1 MEGGASTCRP
11 RARCAVTTRD
21 GTVPDGRC
29 ARAASSQTTT
39 EWGEKLNEST
49 KHGRRRLSL
58 IMGGLAVLPLAMGT
72 LTSVAQSAGATP
84 VTTGTLEVCK
94 SGANGMAGTNFV
106 FSVSGLAAGTVT
118 VKGGQCSGPLTVNAG
133 HNTITETAA
142 NLPAGDRVSKVAVS
156 PPKRAISR
164 DLATRSVVVAV
175 PSGTTVTDETIAT
188 FTNIVPP
195 GTLKVCKISAN
206 PTLQGSMFTFTVNG
220 GAPFSIAAGT
230 PTSPVCS
237 SITRYPVGTVVQ
249 IAESPT
255 PNVHVKGVK
264 SNNSS
269 LTSNLTAGTSSVT
282 VMPGHTVVTYNNA
295 VNPIPQTGYIEVC
308 KDASDSYVSGNFSF
322 GITAPGFTRTA
333 SVPVGE
339 CTPPIQIPA
348 GNVNISETARSP
360 YSLDRVSSIPSS
372 ALVSQND
379 TNGTAVVSVPVSST
393 TANET
398 QVHFVN
404 DTQMS
409 QLKVCKA
416 LTANSSALAGQTF
429 SFLIQEHF
437 ASTTGASTTQT
448 LPVTAGSAGGTLCSI
463 LPNALP
469 IGTVVTVSESIPSG
483 ADYAAVSGNPTT
495 LTIGAGANV
504 ATVTNEALGTIE
516 VCKQVAS
523 GTAAPSMSVP
533 FTVTDN
539 DGVAH
544 SLSVPVGQCSLP
556 LTVPAGTATVTEGA
570 VANYHLASV
579 TGNDST
585 LVSTSGN
592 SATFNVA
599 AGGVSTETVATF
611 YNAVNQASFKVCK
624 LATAGSGTLLNNTG
638 FKIGYS
644 WTVNGTAGGGSVTL
658 MPNQC
663 SGIIGPLPVVNAN
676 GTPVVVTTTE
686 APSAVSNVAQIVIDP
701 SANQVSNNSSTGTA
715 SFNLGSADGG
725 MTAVTYWNQ
734 AVLPGAGV

>member
-1 MEGGASTCRP
+1 M
-11 RARCAVTTRD
+11 
-21 GTVPDGRC
+21 
-29 ARAASSQTTT
+29 
-39 EWGEKLNEST
+39 
-49 KHGRRRLSL
+49 SL

-72 LTSVAQSAGATP
+72 LTSVAQSAGATTA
-84 VTTGTLEVCK
+84 TTGTVEICK
-94 SGANGMAGTNFV
+94 SGANGMTGINFV

-118 VKGGQCSGPLTVNAG
+118 VKGGQCSAPLTVTAG

-142 NLPAGDRVSKVAVS
+142 NLPAGDRVSKMAVS
-156 PPKRAISR
+156 PPSRAISR

-175 PSGTTVTDETIAT
+175 PPGTTATNETLVTY
-188 FTNIVPP
+188 TNVVPP
-195 GTLKVCKISAN
+195 GTLKVCKISGN
-206 PTLQGSMFTFTVNG
+206 PTLQGSMFTFTLNG

-237 SITRYPVGTVVQ
+237 SISRYPVGTVVQ

-255 PNVHVKGVK
+255 PNVHVKAVK
-264 SNNSS
+264 SNNTS
-269 LTSNLTAGTSSVT
+269 LTSNLGAGTSSVT
-282 VMPGHTVVTYNNA
+282 IMPGHTVVTYNNA
-295 VNPIPQTGYIEVC
+295 VNPIPQTGYVEVC
-308 KDASDSYVSGNFSF
+308 KDASDSYVSGSFSF
-322 GITAPGFTRTA
+322 HITAPGFTKTA

-348 GNVNISETARSP
+348 GNVNISEAARSP
-360 YSLDRVSSIPSS
+360 YSLDHVSAIPSS

-379 TNGTAVVSVPVSST
+379 TNGTAVVSVPVSSS

-429 SFLIQEHF
+429 TFQIQEQF
-437 ASTTGASTTQT
+437 ASTTGASATQT
-448 LPVTAGSAGGTLCSI
+448 LSVTAGSAGGTLCSL
-463 LPNALP
+463 LPNMLP

-483 ADYAAVSGNPTT
+483 ADYSAVSGNPTT
-495 LTIGAGANV
+495 LTMGAGANV
-504 ATVTNEALGTIE
+504 VTVTNEAMGTIE
-516 VCKQVAS
+516 VCKQMAA
-523 GTAAPSMSVP
+523 GTVAPSMSFS

-539 DGVAH
+539 DGVVH

-570 VANYHLASV
+570 AANYHLASV
-579 TGNDST
+579 TGNGT

-624 LATAGSGTLLNNTG
+624 LATAGSGTLLNSTG
-638 FKIGYS
+638 FKISYS
-644 WTVNGTAGGGSVTL
+644 WTVNGTTGGGSVTL

-663 SGIIGPLPVVNAN
+663 SGIVGPLPVVNAN

-686 APSAVSNVAQIVIDP
+686 APSAISQVAQIVIDP
-701 SANQVSNNSSTGTA
+701 SANQVSNNPSTGTA
-715 SFNLGSADGG
+715 SFNLGSADNG

-734 AVLPGAGV
+734 AVLPGTGV